1 MEPLIDPAGDEQLF
15 GRATAQLEARQ
26 TGARLG
32 RREERLRRLG
42 AAPRVGERVAER
54 LAQMERPRVVLA
66 SLAVC
71 ACTFAIDACSS
82 DETPVTSEPDASD
95 DVAKDAVFVPEDAE
109 VRCDP
114 DASLLERI
122 EDASISD
129 GASTT
134 GICAACLGEKCS
146 YELAH
151 CAEDCQCQGIVGDA
165 LQCYLTTQD
174 IACLGRLTNYLV
186 RQDTRGRAL
195 QLSGCARS
203 SCAPQCAIDGGVV
216 SDASVDSPSD

>member
-1 MEPLIDPAGDEQLF
+1 VAS
-15 GRATAQLEARQ
+15 
-26 TGARLG
+26 
-32 RREERLRRLG
+32 
-42 AAPRVGERVAER
+42 RVA
-54 LAQMERPRVVLA
+54 VVLA
-66 SLAVC
+66 SLALCVG
-71 ACTFAIDACSS
+71 TLTIDACSS
-82 DETPVTSEPDASD
+82 DDAAPAEKVDAADASTNEGGI
-95 DVAKDAVFVPEDAE
+95 PLEDAE

-122 EDASISD
+122 EDASIAD

-134 GICAACLGEKCS
+134 GICAACLDERCS

-186 RQDTRGRAL
+186 RQDTRARAL

-203 SCAPQCAIDGGVV
+203 ACAMECAVDGGVAP
-216 SDASVDSPSD
+216 DASVDASSTD

>member
-1 MEPLIDPAGDEQLF
+1 MALGSCAGAL
-15 GRATAQLEARQ
+15 
-26 TGARLG
+26 
-32 RREERLRRLG
+32 
-42 AAPRVGERVAER
+42 
-54 LAQMERPRVVLA
+54 
-66 SLAVC
+66 
-71 ACTFAIDACSS
+71 AIDACSS
-82 DETPVTSEPDASD
+82 DDPPAAVAPDASD
-95 DVAKDAVFVPEDAE
+95 DVATDAVLVVEDAE
-109 VRCDP
+109 ARCDP
-114 DASLLERI
+114 DASLLDRI
-122 EDASISD
+122 EDAAIAD

-151 CAEDCQCQGIVGDA
+151 CAKDCQCQGIVGDA

-203 SCAPQCAIDGGVV
+203 SCPMECAIDGGVPL
-216 SDASVDSPSD
+216 DASVDATNE

>member
-1 MEPLIDPAGDEQLF
+1 MSS
-15 GRATAQLEARQ
+15 RAH
-26 TGARLG
+26 
-32 RREERLRRLG
+32 
-42 AAPRVGERVAER
+42 
-54 LAQMERPRVVLA
+54 VVLA
-66 SLAVC
+66 SLAIC
-71 ACTFAIDACSS
+71 AWTFAIDACSS
-82 DETPVTSEPDASD
+82 DETPATSEPDASA
-95 DVAKDAVFVPEDAE
+95 DVARDGVFVPDDAE

-122 EDASISD
+122 EDASIAD

-165 LQCYLTTQD
+165 LQCYLTTHD
-174 IACLGRLTNYLV
+174 IAFLGRLTNYLV

-195 QLSGCARS
+195 QLAGCARS
-203 SCAPQCAIDGGVV
+203 SCSPECAIDGGVAP
-216 SDASVDSPSD
+216 DASVVDSPSD

>member
-1 MEPLIDPAGDEQLF
+1 MRSRFVL
-15 GRATAQLEARQ
+15 
-26 TGARLG
+26 
-32 RREERLRRLG
+32 
-42 AAPRVGERVAER
+42 
-54 LAQMERPRVVLA
+54 VLA
-66 SLAVC
+66 SFAVC
-71 ACTFAIDACSS
+71 AGTLAIDACSS
-82 DETPVTSEPDASD
+82 DDAPSADGADASGESSTNEGGIGL
-95 DVAKDAVFVPEDAE
+95 EDAE

-122 EDASISD
+122 EDASIAD

-134 GICAACLGEKCS
+134 GICAACLDERCS

-186 RQDTRGRAL
+186 RQDTRARAL

-203 SCAPQCAIDGGVV
+203 ACATECAVDGGAQ
-216 SDASVDSPSD
+216 SDASVDASND

>member
-1 MEPLIDPAGDEQLF
+1 MTSVSGSRSTTAPT
-15 GRATAQLEARQ
+15 RARRRYGVLVRQ
-26 TGARLG
+26 RLS
-32 RREERLRRLG
+32 
-42 AAPRVGERVAER
+42 
-54 LAQMERPRVVLA
+54 VVLA

-71 ACTFAIDACSS
+71 AGTFAIDACSS
-82 DETPVTSEPDASD
+82 DDAPPPSDGTDASSSSTS
-95 DVAKDAVFVPEDAE
+95 DATFVPVDAE

-114 DASLLERI
+114 DADLLERL
-122 EDASISD
+122 EDASIAD

-134 GICAACLGEKCS
+134 GICAGCLDVKCS

-174 IACLGRLTNYLV
+174 IACLGRLTSYLV

-203 SCAPQCAIDGGVV
+203 SCASECAIDGGAARMP
-216 SDASVDSPSD
+216 DASTD

>member
-1 MEPLIDPAGDEQLF
+1 MASRIHIA
-15 GRATAQLEARQ
+15 
-26 TGARLG
+26 
-32 RREERLRRLG
+32 
-42 AAPRVGERVAER
+42 
-54 LAQMERPRVVLA
+54 LA
-66 SLAVC
+66 SFVVC
-71 ACTFAIDACSS
+71 AGTFAMDACSS
-82 DETPVTSEPDASD
+82 DDVPPSSNAADAADSSTND
-95 DVAKDAVFVPEDAE
+95 GGLVLEDAE

-122 EDASISD
+122 EDASIAD

-134 GICAACLGEKCS
+134 GICAACLEEKCS

-151 CAEDCQCQGIVGDA
+151 CAQDCQCQGIVGDA
-165 LQCYLTTQD
+165 LQCYLTTQN

-203 SCAPQCAIDGGVV
+203 SCAPECAVDGGAVGMP
-216 SDASVDSPSD
+216 DASTD

>member
-1 MEPLIDPAGDEQLF
+1 VPSRF
-15 GRATAQLEARQ
+15 T
-26 TGARLG
+26 
-32 RREERLRRLG
+32 
-42 AAPRVGERVAER
+42 
-54 LAQMERPRVVLA
+54 VVLA
-66 SLAVC
+66 SLTVSAGLV
-71 ACTFAIDACSS
+71 TLDACSS
-82 DETPVTSEPDASD
+82 EQAPATGAPDASD
-95 DVAKDAVFVPEDAE
+95 DSAQDSAFVPEDAE

-114 DASLLERI
+114 DASLLDRL
-122 EDASISD
+122 EDASIAD

-134 GICAACLGEKCS
+134 GICAACLDVKCS

-151 CAEDCQCQGIVGDA
+151 CAEDCPCQGIVGDA

-203 SCAPQCAIDGGVV
+203 SCAIECAVDGGVAPDASFDA
-216 SDASVDSPSD
+216 SDAASSDE